1 MRASETGRAEVE
13 MLCDDC
19 RENEAEVHLTSIEA
33 DAMRSVDLCVSCAAA
48 RGLSAVPSGGGPD
61 EKPPLVDF
69 LGKLGS
75 SGPETPVAASREPCP
90 FCGISVSDFQRVG
103 RVGCSQ
109 CYVHFET
116 QLRGLL
122 RRIHGSSQHAGKL
135 YLSEA
140 SDITD
145 RLGQISSMRR
155 RMKRAIETEDFE
167 TAAELRDRICELEI
181 QE

>member
-1 MRASETGRAEVE
+1 
-13 MLCDDC
+13 MLCEDC
-19 RENEAEVHLTSIEA
+19 RENQAEVHLTSIEA
-33 DAMRSVDLCVSCAAA
+33 DEMSTTHLCVGCASR
-48 RGLSAVPSGGGPD
+48 RGLSPDAPEPGPD

-69 LGKLGS
+69 LAQLGS
-75 SGPETPVAASREPCP
+75 PGSRTPEPVSSEPCP
-90 FCGISVSDFQRVG
+90 FCGISAADFRRTG

-109 CYVHFET
+109 CYVHFEP

-140 SDITD
+140 TDISD

-167 TAAELRDRICELEI
+167 TAAELRDRIHEMEM
-181 QE
+181 QG

>member
-1 MRASETGRAEVE
+1 MH
-13 MLCDDC
+13 CDDC
-19 RENEAEVHLTSIEA
+19 RNREAVVHVTSIEGEE
-33 DAMRSVDLCVSCAAA
+33 MQSLHLCPECAAA
-48 RGLSAVPSGGGPD
+48 RGIPPEDDDPKAGG
-61 EKPPLVDF
+61 KPPFVDF
-69 LGKLGS
+69 LAQLGS
-75 SGPETPVAASREPCP
+75 AGSRAPVPDSAEPCP
-90 FCGISVSDFQRVG
+90 FCGTSTQDFRTTG

-140 SDITD
+140 SDLTD

-167 TAAELRDRICELEI
+167 MAADLRDRIHGLET

>member
-1 MRASETGRAEVE
+1 

-19 RENEAEVHLTSIEA
+19 QEREAEVHLTSIEA
-33 DAMRSVDLCVSCAAA
+33 EDMRSVHLCVSCANQ
-48 RGLSAVPSGGGPD
+48 RGISAETVETVTD
-61 EKPPLVDF
+61 APPLVDF
-69 LGKLGS
+69 LAQLGS
-75 SGPETPVAASREPCP
+75 SSPQTPIPDSSEPCP
-90 FCGISVSDFQRVG
+90 FCGISAADFRKAG

-145 RLGQISSMRR
+145 RLGRISSMRR
-155 RMKRAIETEDFE
+155 RLKRAIETEDFE
-167 TAAELRDRICELEI
+167 TAAELRDRIHAMETRE
-181 QE
+181 

>member
-1 MRASETGRAEVE
+1 

-19 RENEAEVHLTSIEA
+19 GEKEAEVHLTSIEA
-33 DAMRSVDLCVSCAAA
+33 EEMQSVHLCLSCADG
-48 RGLSAVPSGGGPD
+48 RGISSDTEGID
-61 EKPPLVDF
+61 TEKPPLVDF
-69 LGKLGS
+69 LEQLGS
-75 SGPETPVAASREPCP
+75 PGPKTPMPESSEPCP
-90 FCGISVSDFQRVG
+90 FCGTSAADFRRAG

-116 QLRGLL
+116 QIRGLL

-167 TAAELRDRICELEI
+167 TAAELRDRIHDMET
-181 QE
+181 QA

>member
-1 MRASETGRAEVE
+1 

-19 RENEAEVHLTSIEA
+19 KEREAEVHLTAVEA
-33 DAMRSVDLCVSCAAA
+33 EEIRSVHLCSSCAAI
-48 RGLSAVPSGGGPD
+48 RGVSTDTGELHPGD
-61 EKPPLVDF
+61 TPPLADF
-69 LGKLGS
+69 LAQLGS
-75 SGPETPVAASREPCP
+75 VGSRPPVTAVTEPCP
-90 FCGISVSDFQRVG
+90 FCGISAADFRRTG

-109 CYVHFET
+109 CYVHFEA

-140 SDITD
+140 SDLTD
-145 RLGQISSMRR
+145 RLGQLSSMRR

-167 TAAELRDRICELEI
+167 TAAELRDRIHELEV

>member
-1 MRASETGRAEVE
+1 

-19 RENEAEVHLTSIEA
+19 RENHAQVHLTSVEA
-33 DAMRSVDLCVSCAAA
+33 NDMRTLNLCVSCAAA
-48 RGLSAVPSGGGPD
+48 RGLSSEEAEEASTS
-61 EKPPLVDF
+61 ETPPLVDF
-69 LGKLGS
+69 LAQLGS
-75 SGPETPVAASREPCP
+75 AGPQTPAPSVSEPCP
-90 FCGISVSDFQRVG
+90 FCGISASDFRKSG

-109 CYVHFET
+109 CYVHYET

-135 YLSEA
+135 YLSET

-155 RMKRAIETEDFE
+155 RLKRAIETEDFE
-167 TAAELRDRICELEI
+167 TAAELRDRIHNLEL

>member
-1 MRASETGRAEVE
+1 

-19 RENEAEVHLTSIEA
+19 RDKEAEVHLTSIEA
-33 DAMRSVDLCVSCAAA
+33 DEMRSLHLCVSCAAG
-48 RGLSAVPSGGGPD
+48 RGISAED
-61 EKPPLVDF
+61 TKTDTEATPPLVDF
-69 LGKLGS
+69 LAQLGS
-75 SGPETPVAASREPCP
+75 SGHRTPVPDSSEPCP
-90 FCGISVSDFQRVG
+90 FCGTSATDFRKAG

-109 CYVHFET
+109 CYVHFES

-122 RRIHGSSQHAGKL
+122 RRIHGSSHHAGKL

-155 RMKRAIETEDFE
+155 RLKRAIETEDFE
-167 TAAELRDRICELEI
+167 AAAELRDRIHEMEV
-181 QE
+181 QG

>member
-1 MRASETGRAEVE
+1 
-13 MLCDDC
+13 MLCEDC
-19 RENEAEVHLTSIEA
+19 RDREAEVHLTSIEA
-33 DAMRSVDLCVSCAAA
+33 EEMQSVHLCLSCAAA
-48 RGLSAVPSGGGPD
+48 RGISSEDAGIDVD
-61 EKPPLVDF
+61 DKPPLVDF
-69 LGKLGS
+69 LAQLGAS
-75 SGPETPVAASREPCP
+75 DARTPVPDSTEPCP
-90 FCGISVSDFQRVG
+90 FCGISTADFRKAG

-116 QLRGLL
+116 QIRGLL

-135 YLSEA
+135 YLSES
-140 SDITD
+140 SDISD

-167 TAAELRDRICELEI
+167 TAADLRDRIHEMEI

>member
-1 MRASETGRAEVE
+1 

-19 RENEAEVHLTSIEA
+19 GENRAEVYLTSIEA
-33 DAMRSVDLCVSCAAA
+33 DDMQTLNLCVSCAGA
-48 RGLSAVPSGGGPD
+48 RGLSSDEMLDAGGAD
-61 EKPPLVDF
+61 KPPLVDF
-69 LGKLGS
+69 LAQLGS
-75 SGPETPVAASREPCP
+75 AGPQTPVPAPSEPCP
-90 FCGISVSDFQRVG
+90 FCGTTTADFRRAG

-109 CYVHFET
+109 CYVHYET

-140 SDITD
+140 SDLTD

-155 RMKRAIETEDFE
+155 RLKRAIETEDFE
-167 TAAELRDRICELEI
+167 TAADLRDRIHDLEL

>member
-1 MRASETGRAEVE
+1 
-13 MLCDDC
+13 MLCEDC
-19 RENEAEVHLTSIEA
+19 QEREAEVHLTSIEA
-33 DAMRSVDLCVSCAAA
+33 EEMRSVHLCVSCANQ
-48 RGLSAVPSGGGPD
+48 RGISAETAETVAD
-61 EKPPLVDF
+61 APPLADF
-69 LGKLGS
+69 LAQLGS
-75 SGPETPVAASREPCP
+75 SGPQTPIPDASEPCP
-90 FCGISVSDFQRVG
+90 FCGISAADFRKAG

-140 SDITD
+140 SDISD

-167 TAAELRDRICELEI
+167 TAAELRDRIHALETR
-181 QE
+181 E

>member
-1 MRASETGRAEVE
+1 

-19 RENEAEVHLTSIEA
+19 RERKAEVHLTSIEA
-33 DAMRSVDLCVSCAAA
+33 DEMRSLDLCVSCAAT
-48 RGLSAVPSGGGPD
+48 RGLSSEPSETSPS

-69 LGKLGS
+69 LDQLGS
-75 SGPETPVAASREPCP
+75 SALETPVPATTEPCP
-90 FCGISVSDFQRVG
+90 FCSISASDFRRTG

-140 SDITD
+140 SDVTD

-167 TAAELRDRICELEI
+167 TAAELRDRICEMET
-181 QE
+181 QR